1 MSSALAAKLH
11 FVSLILSCLASILL
25 FLPFLLP
32 LPAAGVPRRRETPQR
47 GIAGPSTPALGGEGP
62 SSLPAPAS
70 TEPLLVLA
78 GSSTDD
84 AGKPE
89 RCIAADVGGQAP
101 GGAASAKPAAVSML
115 VPSM

>member
-1 MSSALAAKLH
+1 MSLCSPSPTKPATVWHSECLYVLLALRN
-11 FVSLILSCLASILL
+11 
-25 FLPFLLP
+25 
-32 LPAAGVPRRRETPQR
+32 PRRRETPQR